1 VGYESRNGEP
11 GRRHNAPQ
19 PSRAEVREA
28 REKRRH
34 VHAVVTDGYLREL
47 STRIARPHAGRNSKR
62 TEAQAWVRD
71 PNNIPRKD
79 GR

>member
-1 VGYESRNGEP
+1 MGYESRNGEP

-28 REKRRH
+28 RENRRRIH
-34 VHAVVTDGYLREL
+34 SVVTDGYVREL
-47 STRIARPHAGRNSKR
+47 STRIPRPNAGRHSSR

-71 PNNIPRKD
+71 PNTIPRKE